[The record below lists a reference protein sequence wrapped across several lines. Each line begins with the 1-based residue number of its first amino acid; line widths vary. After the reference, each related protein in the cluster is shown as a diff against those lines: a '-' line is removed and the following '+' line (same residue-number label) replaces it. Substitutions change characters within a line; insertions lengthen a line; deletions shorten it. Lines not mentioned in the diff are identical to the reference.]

1 VTIVQQLTREILAM
15 AKKSGADCI
24 VTACPLCQLNLDLR
38 QKEIEERYNERFGL
52 PVFYFSQLLGL
63 AMGLSGQELSLRSLV
78 VDPQPLLQARG
89 IAVTEI
95 SRTSNEA
102 ES

>member
-1 VTIVQQLTREILAM
+1 MCARLDK
-15 AKKSGADCI
+15 AKA
-24 VTACPLCQLNLDLR
+24 VTAAAHKLARLIYFMLTKGEEYTDQGQDYF
-38 QKEIEERYNERFGL
+38 EERYREQYGL

-78 VDPQPLLQARG
+78 VDPHPLLQSKG
-89 IAVTEI
+89 IAVADI
-95 SRTSNEA
+95 PQTSNEA